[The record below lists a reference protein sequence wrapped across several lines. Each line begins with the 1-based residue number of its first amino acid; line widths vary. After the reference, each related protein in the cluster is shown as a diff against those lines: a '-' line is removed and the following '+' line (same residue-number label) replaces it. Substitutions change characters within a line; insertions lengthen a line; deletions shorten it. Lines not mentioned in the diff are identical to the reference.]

1 MWGLQRQEKLKI
13 LAMAIHPTAQY
24 PLREISRFCYESPD
38 PHLLHL
44 APLQWTTVSN
54 SSIQNPHSFCISYKD
69 QQINTMSSLRFRP
82 LCILEFFFFPVR
94 SSIRMVVCLLLG
106 DCEERQ
112 HFEFLPP
119 SWLDGPQGHGERAY
133 RITICFLNRIFLDI
147 TKKCHILVKIPLY
160 FKKVL
165 FFFCRRYTCQVCSAY
180 IFLMSVLSFSFF
192 LDSRINL
199 LFAICPCDN

>member
-38 PHLLHL
+38 PHLLQL

-54 SSIQNPHSFCISYKD
+54 SSFQNPHSFCISYKD

-82 LCILEFFFFPVR
+82 LCILEFFFFPGR

-106 DCEERQ
+106 DCKERQ
-112 HFEFLPP
+112 HFEFPLDLPSVDCLLLSGLP
-119 SWLDGPQGHGERAY
+119 GVSPC
-133 RITICFLNRIFLDI
+133 TIIG
-147 TKKCHILVKIPLY
+147 
-160 FKKVL
+160 
-165 FFFCRRYTCQVCSAY
+165 
-180 IFLMSVLSFSFF
+180 
-192 LDSRINL
+192 L
-199 LFAICPCDN
+199 LAAIIE